1 MHSSAEKREH
11 DALDAQCIAHH
22 MVCSSC
28 VGNCVSMKS
37 VIILRK
43 SVGTVAAGGSS
54 DAKSSTDALEEA
66 RGWGEGVRGGATH
79 LTAL

>member
-1 MHSSAEKREH
+1 MWQLEVIQKKKNQYMLWLLDVHSSAEKREH

-54 DAKSSTDALEEA
+54 DA
-66 RGWGEGVRGGATH
+66 
-79 LTAL
+79 